1 MITKKSNVYD
11 QSSHQL
17 FTKFAVMA
25 MARRAS
31 RAYLQIKDNSWRQ
44 GSGLKAFYL
53 KDWPDLKSSH
63 FKVKPPVES
72 VDDTAGPARP
82 NDDVKDKAVCLGRRW
97 CWWWWWWQ
105 SPYSDNDGDHHL
117 VVTMMVMLMVAITW
131 WFSSPNLAL
140 HPAIRLP
147 SSSRT
152 GSEIPMNEHGE

>member
-1 MITKKSNVYD
+1 MFTIKVPTSCSQSLPWWRWQGERRERTCKSKITAEGRDPDWN
-11 QSSHQL
+11 
-17 FTKFAVMA
+17 F
-25 MARRAS
+25 
-31 RAYLQIKDNSWRQ
+31 
-44 GSGLKAFYL
+44 

-63 FKVKPPVES
+63 FKIKPPVES

-82 NDDVKDKAVCLGRRW
+82 NDDVKDKAVCLWRRW
-97 CWWWWWWQ
+97 CWWWGDRWWWWQ